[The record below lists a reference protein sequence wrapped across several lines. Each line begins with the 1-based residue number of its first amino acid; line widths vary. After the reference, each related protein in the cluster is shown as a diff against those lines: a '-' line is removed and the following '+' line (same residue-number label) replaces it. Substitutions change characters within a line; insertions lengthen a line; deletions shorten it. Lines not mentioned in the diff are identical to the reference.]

1 MENIEKKQKKVF
13 LLCGVPGSGKSTWAR
28 NHLTKNTEWISRD
41 KVRFSIIKDNEEYFS
56 HEEEVFNAFIAYINW
71 ALNEDS
77 IDTIYIDATHINTA
91 SRRKVLKKI
100 QRNCISELNCVCFV
114 VPLETCIERNSQRD
128 GMAYVPESVIER
140 MYNSYFLPTSNEP
153 FNWIYIVDE
162 NGKIKT
168 IMMGGAI
175 PASGKESN
183 GENNSV

>member
-1 MENIEKKQKKVF
+1 
-13 LLCGVPGSGKSTWAR
+13 
-28 NHLTKNTEWISRD
+28 
-41 KVRFSIIKDNEEYFS
+41 
-56 HEEEVFNAFIAYINW
+56 
-71 ALNEDS
+71 
-77 IDTIYIDATHINTA
+77 
-91 SRRKVLKKI
+91 
-100 QRNCISELNCVCFV
+100 VCFV